1 MAISS
6 ESFKVCF
13 NASDFISNLNLGM
26 IFTFFLICKNNL
38 DISNIS
44 DIYTFGISPRDTCK
58 GVRGGNVKIWWQL
71 PAVLSSL
78 SKYWKLF
85 SFWGKLQMTCTPRA
99 LANTKHF
106 FCFKWELKLV
116 TGGEDAALPSAL
128 IRSWLINKK
137 PQK

>member
-1 MAISS
+1 MAILS

-58 GVRGGNVKIWWQL
+58 GVRWGNVKI
-71 PAVLSSL
+71 
-78 SKYWKLF
+78 
-85 SFWGKLQMTCTPRA
+85 
-99 LANTKHF
+99 
-106 FCFKWELKLV
+106 
-116 TGGEDAALPSAL
+116 
-128 IRSWLINKK
+128 
-137 PQK
+137 